1 MSPGSK
7 SPDFNTMMYVVSKH
21 ASWWNAWFLLGH
33 PKLPC
38 SSMLAEG
45 GASRNVL
52 VLSLVF
58 MSLPM
63 VASERYD
70 V

>member
-1 MSPGSK
+1 MLSGSK
-7 SPDFNTMMYVVSKH
+7 NPDFNTMMYAVSKQ
-21 ASWWNAWFLLGH
+21 ACWWNAWFLLGH
-33 PKLPC
+33 PKVPR
-38 SSMLAEG
+38 SSTLAEG

-63 VASERYD
+63 VARRR
-70 V
+70 